1 MRSHPSANADTMAD
15 MPRPTV
21 HSPEQRRRALR
32 KIIDEYDLSVNGWA
46 RKAGVSEAS
55 VRNFLKGGEHGS
67 DSLSDRTYSLLANA
81 IDLTVAELQGEQ
93 DLPIRTKKQ
102 RAGEPVLPPT
112 IETRGAVA
120 AGVWLDLDVPMDPA
134 ELEQFPVSVDT
145 SYPLTAQ
152 YGLIV
157 RGTSMNRVA
166 APGDLLHCL
175 DFVVAG
181 IEPDAD
187 DVVIVE
193 RRRLQEGQREVTAKR
208 IKRDGDIVTLSPD
221 STDPRWKPIVLDT
234 TEEPD
239 GEEIRVVA
247 LVLAVYKPL
256 RKKLRSR

>member
-1 MRSHPSANADTMAD
+1 MTGPKA
-15 MPRPTV
+15 

-32 KIIDEYDLSVNGWA
+32 RIIEEYDLSVYGWA

-67 DSLSDRTYSLLANA
+67 DSLSDRTYTLLANA
-81 IDLTVAELQGEQ
+81 IDVTVAELQGAQ
-93 DLPIRTKKQ
+93 DDSALARKPRPGDPI
-102 RAGEPVLPPT
+102 LPPT
-112 IETRGAVA
+112 IETRGEVA

-145 SYPLTAQ
+145 SYPPSAQ

-175 DFVVAG
+175 DFTVAG
-181 IEPDAD
+181 IEPDTD

-208 IKRDGDIVTLSPD
+208 IKREGDIVVLSPD
-221 STDPRWKPIVLDT
+221 STEPRWKPIVLDT
-234 TEEPD
+234 TQAPD
-239 GEEIRVVA
+239 GEEVRVVA

-256 RKKLRSR
+256 RKRLRSR